1 MNPMSN
7 DATNPAHSD
16 VHPTMDSRDAMD
28 TRGMTL
34 AGWVFQGRVITLGL
48 IAGCVFVGGILGVIG
63 GDDAPEG
70 DTTILVL
77 IGVAALVLNIVMAF
91 LVPAMLR
98 SSSVAKLKAVDGAAA
113 SARTWS
119 QWPER
124 DPMPMPLSE
133 FLKTDQT
140 ARLIGQA
147 MLEGAAM
154 INFVMMFL
162 TRSPVNLMCAVVA
175 LVGIVAMF
183 PTIGR
188 MRERIESV
196 LRA

>member
-1 MNPMSN
+1 MSN
-7 DATNPAHSD
+7 DDALHSAPSN
-16 VHPTMDSRDAMD
+16 VQSAMD
-28 TRGMTL
+28 PRVLKDPRGMTL
-34 AGWVFQGRVITLGL
+34 AGWAFQGRVITLGL
-48 IAGCVFVGGILGVIG
+48 VAGCVFVGVILGVIG
-63 GDDAPEG
+63 GDNAPEG
-70 DTTILVL
+70 DMTLMVL

-98 SSSVAKLKAVDGAAA
+98 STSVAKLKAADGAAA

-124 DPMPMPLSE
+124 EPMPMALSE
-133 FLKTDQT
+133 FLKTDQI

-183 PTIGR
+183 PTVGR
-188 MRERIESV
+188 MRDRIESV

>member
-1 MNPMSN
+1 
-7 DATNPAHSD
+7 
-16 VHPTMDSRDAMD
+16 
-28 TRGMTL
+28 
-34 AGWVFQGRVITLGL
+34 
-48 IAGCVFVGGILGVIG
+48 
-63 GDDAPEG
+63 
-70 DTTILVL
+70 
-77 IGVAALVLNIVMAF
+77 
-91 LVPAMLR
+91 
-98 SSSVAKLKAVDGAAA
+98 
-113 SARTWS
+113 
-119 QWPER
+119 
-124 DPMPMPLSE
+124 MPLSE